1 MTKQRKKTSGGSIVI
16 DEIPLRWVVRSEPQ
30 KGTAE
35 GDVGLRLTVMFDGKA
50 HRELVLEYPF
60 DKQQKTVGRLLERT
74 RAEPE
79 SLIADIR
86 LAMEHGWEPKSR
98 GRPFIFAL
106 YDEDDED

>member
-1 MTKQRKKTSGGSIVI
+1 VTKQRKKTSGGTLVI

-35 GDVGLRLTVMFDGKA
+35 GDIGLRLTVMFDGKA
-50 HRELVLEYPF
+50 HRELVLEYAF
-60 DKQQKTVGRLLERT
+60 DRQHRTVNRVLERT
-74 RAEPE
+74 RAAPE

-98 GRPFIFAL
+98 GRPFIFQL
-106 YDEDDED
+106 FEEEEL

>member
-1 MTKQRKKTSGGSIVI
+1 MSKQRKKTSGGSIVI
-16 DEIPLRWVVRSEPQ
+16 DDVPLRWVVRSEPQ
-30 KGTAE
+30 KGTAD

-60 DKQQKTVGRLLERT
+60 DKNQNLARVLERT
-74 RAEPE
+74 RAAPE

-86 LAMEHGWEPKSR
+86 LAMEHGWEAKSR

-106 YDEDDED
+106 YDEKTDED